1 MAFTKE
7 NKALMDLNHFESI
20 LKFGTNYKNAPNGTE
35 QRIAY
40 ELGDDVCKN
49 VLKMIN
55 NVNSDSVAID
65 KKKDPV
71 RMFVCLK
78 LFMENGHMYNNFCDG
93 TCEKD
98 AFNMR
103 QSERDKV
110 LHMIDII
117 RNFDP
122 FA

>member
-1 MAFTKE
+1 MALTEE
-7 NKALMDLNHFESI
+7 NKAQMDFDHFEYM
-20 LKFGTNYKNAPNGTE
+20 LKFGTNYEHAPTGTE

-55 NVNSDSVAID
+55 KINSDSVTID

-71 RMFVCLK
+71 KMFVCLK
-78 LFMENGHMYNNFCDG
+78 LLMENGHMYNNFCDG